1 MKFTTFTVSLQQCND
16 GGIILES
23 GLDYNQNN
31 SLDNNEVTNTQFIC
45 NGADGIDGI
54 DGLDGN
60 GISGTSYDTNTGV
73 LTLTFDDGTTYSTG
87 DLREL
92 LVRQGLLEKLGATRY
107 HRVFRV

>member
-1 MKFTTFTVSLQQCND
+1 MKLHFTVSLQQCND

-23 GLDYNQNN
+23 GLDHNQNN

-60 GISGTSYDTNTGV
+60 GYQV
-73 LTLTFDDGTTYSTG
+73 
-87 DLREL
+87 
-92 LVRQGLLEKLGATRY
+92 
-107 HRVFRV
+107 HRMIRIRVC